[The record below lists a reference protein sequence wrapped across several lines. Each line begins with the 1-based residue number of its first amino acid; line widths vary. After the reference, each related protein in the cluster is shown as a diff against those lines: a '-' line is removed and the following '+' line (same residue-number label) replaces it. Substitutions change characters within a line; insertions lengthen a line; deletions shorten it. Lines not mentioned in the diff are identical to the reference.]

1 MARASVLFIVI
12 ILIAGMTGCA
22 PAVQYSLTVTST
34 EGGKVTVPGEGTFSC
49 YGGRGIILMAAPR
62 TGYHFVN
69 WTGDVSTIADVNSA
83 QTTITMCADYS
94 ITANFEKSVGGWCF
108 IATAAYDTPM
118 AREIGILRDF
128 RDKYLL
134 TNALG
139 RGLADIYYRTSPP
152 IARLITEHPGLK
164 PLVKTGLVP
173 LLAMCSM
180 LIDIAP

>member
-1 MARASVLFIVI
+1 VARASVLFIVI

-139 RGLADIYYRTSPP
+139 RGLVDIYYRTSPP